1 MLLWHG
7 AGIAGILSLMLHHR
21 IQQLYNANFVNAGI
35 FKPLALCVVLLF
47 LFTVNLHAQEE
58 PSSENLKE
66 LSLEELMNLQVTS
79 VSKIPEK
86 LNETA
91 SAIQVVTSQDIHR
104 FGATS
109 IPEALYLAGNL
120 QVAQKASHAW
130 GISARGFNTELA
142 NKMLVLMD
150 GRTIY
155 TPLYSGVF
163 WDRQDYLLEDIDR
176 IEVISGPGGTL
187 WGANAVNGVI
197 NITSKSADKTQ
208 GLFAE
213 AGGGNELQAI
223 AGARY
228 GGKIGSHITYRV
240 YGKYDKHDDAVR
252 WDSTLLPAH
261 DNWQF
266 GQAGFRVDARP
277 SDNSNLT
284 FQGDWYDSP
293 TGQLTGT
300 TSRTI
305 GWNLLGR
312 WTQTFKDSSQT
323 ILQVYYD
330 HTHLTDPTP
339 AAFLGPFELAPAGV
353 FIDQLGTF
361 DMDFQHHLG
370 IGQLNR
376 IVWGLGFR
384 RTQDQNQNSPGLAFL
399 PDHLTQNLYN
409 IFAQDEIQLLTKLMF
424 TIGTKLE
431 HNDYTGYEVE
441 PSARL
446 QFQIN
451 ESHMIWGAVSRSVRV
466 PSRID
471 RDFTEPLPP
480 ALLILLRGDPNF
492 RSERVLAHELGYR
505 AQFSDALTGSLSLY
519 YNHYTDLRST
529 TTSLPPG
536 DPNLLDAFPLYFRND
551 LAGETYGAE
560 LNIAYEASPWWQLA
574 LSANRLKEHLWVV
587 QGGYDFNQTHNET
600 ADPAWQ
606 VALRSTFS
614 LPYGITLNPD
624 FRWVD
629 KLMINN
635 ASTVDVVPAY
645 AELNFTANY
654 PINNHFEVSV
664 TGRNLLHAKHIEYG
678 FPGTSQ
684 EQIERGVYGRLSVH
698 F

>member
-1 MLLWHG
+1 MVLAWHD
-7 AGIAGILSLMLHHR
+7 AGIATAPMGHYY
-21 IQQLYNANFVNAGI
+21 IQKARTGHQGKSAAAKFPG
-35 FKPLALCVVLLF
+35 LCTCLLLLF
-47 LFTVNLHAQEE
+47 VVDLYGQES
-58 PSSENLKE
+58 PSPESLKE

-79 VSKIPEK
+79 VSKTPEK

-91 SAIQVVTSQDIHR
+91 SAIQVITGEDIHR

-176 IEVISGPGGTL
+176 IEVISGPGSTL

-197 NITSKSADKTQ
+197 NITSKSADNTQ

-213 AGGGNELQAI
+213 AGGGNELQVL

-228 GGKIGSHITYRV
+228 GGKIGSHIAYRV

-277 SDNSNLT
+277 NDFCNLT

-293 TGQLTGT
+293 TGQLAGT

-312 WTQTFKDSSQT
+312 WTQTFRDSSQT
-323 ILQVYYD
+323 ILQMYYD
-330 HTHLTDPTP
+330 HTHLSDPTA

-353 FIDQLGTF
+353 FVDQLGTW
-361 DMDFQHHLG
+361 DLDFQHHFR

-376 IVWGLGFR
+376 VVWGLGYR
-384 RTQDQNQNSPGLAFL
+384 RTENENENSPGLAFL

-409 IFAQDEIQLLTKLMF
+409 IFAQDEIQFLPKLKF

-441 PSARL
+441 PSGRL
-446 QFQIN
+446 QFQVN

-471 RDFTEPLPP
+471 RDFIEPLPP

-492 RSERVLAHELGYR
+492 RSEKVLADELGYR

-519 YNHYTDLRST
+519 YNYYTDLRST

-536 DPNLLDAFPLYFRND
+536 DLNLLHAFPLYFKND
-551 LAGETYGAE
+551 LEGETYGAE
-560 LNIAYEASPWWQLA
+560 LNIAYEVSPWWQLV

-587 QGGYDFNQTHNET
+587 QGGDDFNGTHNET

-606 VALRSTFS
+606 VAMRSTFS

-629 KLMINN
+629 KLLINN
-635 ASTVDVVPAY
+635 AATVDVVPAY
-645 AELNFTANY
+645 AELDLSANY
-654 PINNHFEVSV
+654 PVGKHCEISA
-664 TGRNLLHAKHIEYG
+664 TARNLLHAKHIEYG
-678 FPGTSQ
+678 FPGTTQ
-684 EQIERGVYGRLSVH
+684 EQIERGICGRLSVH